1 MRMKA
6 DLYIGKEDSQTFDG
20 PYTLDQIDEML
31 KEDESVEDKIFRG
44 VRRPGIGFGYEPVQ
58 YAYIPRF
65 SVEFQPGIE
74 AFIASRAQAAS
85 TILSGPNNSGKSLLL
100 KHLCAQLG
108 HKSCLLTC
116 NRFSPI
122 DVINSRAADPGER
135 KRLFESFTQHQESGR
150 YHEDINSRQL
160 DQLISS
166 LDDERQDKLF
176 DIAGQLLGAKVSL
189 QKTEKNNRMSPWY
202 VDIDGQSLKYASS
215 GTRLLFTLLGNLLD
229 EYYLTVLIDE
239 PEIGLSPR
247 IQGVLARALYDP
259 KTRAEYFPHLKQVFV
274 VTHSHLFL
282 DREVLS
288 NNYIVE
294 KSGDTVT
301 SRPVQSTAEL
311 HELQFGM
318 LGNDLEHLYM
328 PAAVVVVEGPCDTTF
343 MARLFSLH
351 TPNRRVTIVV
361 ARGDGG
367 AEGKVQTL
375 SEGFGDLFTSPF
387 RPRVFVVFDAKHDA
401 KKSSLSRQG
410 VLDDNIQVW
419 TKNGIEWYYPKR
431 HVAAAFKCSEVDLAN
446 VDLGAERITV
456 NSITLS
462 KMDLARF
469 VVPRVTLSDNL
480 EPELTAFLDKVK
492 RITA

>member
-1 MRMKA
+1 MKA
-6 DLYIGKEDSQTFDG
+6 DLYIGKEDGQTFAG
-20 PYTLDQIDEML
+20 PYTLNQLDEMI
-31 KEDESVEDKIFRG
+31 KVDESVEEKVFRL
-44 VRRPGIGFGYEPVQ
+44 VRHPGIGFGYEPVR
-58 YAYIPRF
+58 YAHIPRF
-65 SVEFQPGIE
+65 SVEFQPDIE
-74 AFIASRAQAAS
+74 AFMVSRTQAPS

-100 KHLCAQLG
+100 KHLAQLG

-116 NRFSPI
+116 NRFSLI
-122 DVINSRAADPGER
+122 DVINSRATDPDER
-135 KRLFESFTQHQESGR
+135 KRWFETVTQQQESGH
-150 YHEDINSRQL
+150 YHEDTNSRQL
-160 DQLISS
+160 DQLISI
-166 LDDERQDKLF
+166 LNDEKQDKLF
-176 DIAGQLLGAKVSL
+176 AIAGQLLGAKVSL

-229 EYYLTVLIDE
+229 EYYSTVLIDE

-294 KSGDTVT
+294 KSGDIVT
-301 SRPVQSTAEL
+301 SCPVRSPAEL

-343 MARLFSLH
+343 MARIFSLNV
-351 TPNRRVTIVV
+351 PNRRVSIVV

-367 AEGKVQTL
+367 AEGKVRTL
-375 SEGFGDLFTSPF
+375 SEGFGDLQTSPY
-387 RPRVFVVFDAKHDA
+387 RPRLFVVFDAKHDA
-401 KKSSLSRQG
+401 KKSSLTRLG
-410 VLDDNIQVW
+410 ILDNNIQVW

-431 HVAAAFKCSEVDLAN
+431 HVAAAFKCSESDLASA
-446 VDLGAERITV
+446 DLGTERITV

-462 KMDLARF
+462 KTDLAGF
-469 VVPRVTLSDNL
+469 VVPRVTLDDNL
-480 EPELTAFLDKVK
+480 DPELTTFLNKVK
-492 RITA
+492 LVTA